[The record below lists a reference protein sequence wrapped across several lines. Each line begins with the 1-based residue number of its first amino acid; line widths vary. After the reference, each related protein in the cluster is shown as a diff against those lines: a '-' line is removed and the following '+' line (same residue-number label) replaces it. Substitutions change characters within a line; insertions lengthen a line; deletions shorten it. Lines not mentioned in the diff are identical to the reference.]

1 MKMCFLQIVLG
12 LAVAAP
18 WCLAAPQSLGDFAR
32 QQREQREKSGVKPVK
47 VFTNDNLPARPPGE
61 GPTAA
66 SGLATKPPETPTT
79 TEAKPATS
87 EATQGEQGEQA
98 EAKPEKPEDKMQT
111 KEYWQAK
118 FKAARAQL
126 ADAQEQQQVSEDELN
141 LLQIQQARE
150 LDQVAKDELDRR
162 VQAKQAEVTE
172 KSQATEK
179 ARAALDKL
187 QGEFKDSGAPEDWSK
202 TE

>member
-1 MKMCFLQIVLG
+1 MKRPFILIILA

-18 WCLAAPQSLGDFAR
+18 WCLAAPQSLGEFAR

-47 VFTNDNLPARPPGE
+47 VYTNDNLPARPPRE

-66 SGLATKPPETPTT
+66 SAMATTPPESTTT
-79 TEAKPATS
+79 TEAKPAAS
-87 EATQGEQGEQA
+87 ETAQGKQGEA
-98 EAKPEKPEDKMQT
+98 ESETPADKMKT
-111 KEYWQAK
+111 KEYWQGK

-150 LDQVAKDELDRR
+150 LDQVAKEDLDRK
-162 VQAKQAEVTE
+162 VQAKQAEVAEKRQSTE
-172 KSQATEK
+172 KV
-179 ARAALDKL
+179 RADLDKL
-187 QGEFKDSGAPEDWSK
+187 QNEFNDSGAPEDWSK

>member
-1 MKMCFLQIVLG
+1 MKKPFILMALA

-18 WCLAAPQSLGDFAR
+18 WGRATPQSLGDFAR

-66 SGLATKPPETPTT
+66 TGMAATTPQSPAT
-79 TEAKPATS
+79 TEEKPATGEAKQGELS
-87 EATQGEQGEQA
+87 EANA
-98 EAKPEKPEDKMQT
+98 EKPEDKMRT

-118 FKAARAQL
+118 FKAARADL

-150 LDQVAKDELDRR
+150 LDQVAKDDLDRK
-162 VQAKQAEVTE
+162 VQAKQAEVAA
-172 KSQATEK
+172 KRQATEK
-179 ARAALDKL
+179 ARADLDKL
-187 QGEFKDSGAPEDWSK
+187 QNEFKDSGAPEDWSK

>member
-1 MKMCFLQIVLG
+1 MKRPFILIILA

-18 WCLAAPQSLGDFAR
+18 WCLAAPQSLGEFAR

-47 VFTNDNLPARPPGE
+47 VFTNDNLPARPPRE

-66 SGLATKPPETPTT
+66 SGMATTPPESTT
-79 TEAKPATS
+79 TAEAKPATG
-87 EATQGEQGEQA
+87 EAAQGEQGEA
-98 EAKPEKPEDKMQT
+98 ESEKPEDKKQT

-150 LDQVAKDELDRR
+150 LDQVAKDELDRK

-172 KSQATEK
+172 KRQSTEK
-179 ARAALDKL
+179 VRADLDKL
-187 QGEFKDSGAPEDWSK
+187 QNEFNDSGAPEDWSK